1 MEIVSR
7 DPKHPMGII
16 PRALAIIDE
25 IIESHKAGKLK
36 EVFGTGTAA
45 TVSMIRELKYKD
57 YTMYFDTD
65 AWTVCRKLKRRL
77 NDIREGRTEDQY
89 GWMWKV

>member
-25 IIESHKAGKLK
+25 IIESHNKSLREMTQGFDLFSMGLAKHQFERLEEFLLKGDYDVDQAAVEKKVAGV
-36 EVFGTGTAA
+36 EEEA
-45 TVSMIRELKYKD
+45 R
-57 YTMYFDTD
+57 
-65 AWTVCRKLKRRL
+65 
-77 NDIREGRTEDQY
+77 
-89 GWMWKV
+89 